1 MDGGVLFT
9 DLRYKRKKEN
19 NMKTMITGV
28 RPTGSIT
35 LANYIGGIKG
45 FVKEQHKYNSLI
57 FIADIHGLTTYINPH
72 EIRNN
77 ILDLT
82 AMYLACGID
91 INHTALFTQSSVLE
105 HCNLGFLM
113 SFQCSV
119 GELSRMTQ
127 FKSKKA
133 LLGKNEKDMGL
144 FIYPALM
151 AADIL
156 LYDAEIVPVGA
167 DQRQHIEKTRDF
179 GQRFNNIYGNTFK
192 LPEYQ
197 LPKIGAKIMNLQDP
211 SIKMSKSAPKDD
223 KGTIFML
230 DDIEITRKKIMSA
243 CTDSEGKVYYDE
255 ENKPGISNLISLI
268 CVVSNMTIEDANKK
282 YKDYT
287 YKDFKIEVANGVCDF
302 IKSIQDEYYKYR
314 SNEKLLKEIL
324 LEGASKA
331 RVIAEAKLELVKE
344 KVGLNI

>member
-1 MDGGVLFT
+1 
-9 DLRYKRKKEN
+9 
-19 NMKTMITGV
+19 MKTMITGV

-45 FVKEQHKYNSLI
+45 FVDRQHDYNSLI
-57 FIADIHGLTTYINPH
+57 FIADIHGLTTYIDPN
-72 EIRNN
+72 ELKNN
-77 ILDLT
+77 ILDIT
-82 AMYLACGID
+82 AMYLACGVD
-91 INHTALFTQSSVLE
+91 LKHTSLFQQSDVLE

-127 FKSKKA
+127 FKSKKKD
-133 LLGKNEKDMGL
+133 LGKSEKDMGL
-144 FIYPALM
+144 FIYPTLM

-179 GQRFNNIYGNTFK
+179 GERFNSIYGETFK
-192 LPEYQ
+192 LPEYSI
-197 LPKIGAKIMNLQDP
+197 PKIGAKIMNLQNP

-243 CTDSEGKVYYDE
+243 ITDSEGKVYYDE
-255 ENKPGISNLISLI
+255 ENKAGISNLISLV
-268 CVVSNMTIEDANKK
+268 CVVNNISIEEANEL
-282 YKDYT
+282 YKNYN
-287 YKDFKIEVANGVCDF
+287 YKDFKIAVADSVCSF
-302 IKSIQDEYYKYR
+302 IKDIQDKYYTYRNDEKY
-314 SNEKLLKEIL
+314 LKEIL
-324 LEGASKA
+324 TNGADNA
-331 RVIAEAKLELVKE
+331 RKIASTKMKEVKN
-344 KVGLNI
+344 KVGLSI